1 VGRFLPECG
10 EATLVTHP
18 DLSRGSIYWKSH
30 GSGKISGMPQRRPP
44 DFRGTEQQRHSN
56 NKVRSL
62 ARII

>member
-1 VGRFLPECG
+1 
-10 EATLVTHP
+10 VTHP